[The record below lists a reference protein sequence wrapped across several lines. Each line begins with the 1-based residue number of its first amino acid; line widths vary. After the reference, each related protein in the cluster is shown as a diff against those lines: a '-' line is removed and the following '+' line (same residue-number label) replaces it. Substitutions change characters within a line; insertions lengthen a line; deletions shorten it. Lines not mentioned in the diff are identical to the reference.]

1 MWSNVVVVSVLFCG
15 GIAAV
20 ASNSDG
26 SVRFAVDFFKHAYSA
41 WQNAILAPIAIRSGL
56 AMMHHVA
63 IPDAARILRDG
74 LYLPGNRS
82 EVVEQTKL
90 MMNRVNERKS
100 TLEMLSRVY
109 LPDAPLN
116 PELVAHLRDNFG
128 TGSEIVNFAE
138 GSKVAERVNTW
149 VNESSRG
156 MIPEFLKADEL
167 SGDVTSLLINVMVMN
182 ASWGFFD
189 EKKTKKQTFHFLNG
203 DHEVDMMKVDGTLPR
218 MYLED
223 LMTDAIKLPYGW
235 GSDLSMVILL
245 PRKETNLEHVIKHFT
260 ADHYKQLVQLDNED
274 EWYGNIRLGVP
285 RFKVEQKLDAQTT
298 LVKMGLKTLFGQEAF
313 QVLAT
318 RLSKL
323 GQVKQSAFIK
333 VDEKG
338 TQAAAAAAIQSD
350 RISGP
355 WNIDVDRPFMYIIR
369 KESTKD
375 ILFIGHYSNYEE

>member
-1 MWSNVVVVSVLFCG
+1 MEEIKTKQVNLLNLYAFVIKSREPNSLPNQSQSIFSTMWSNVVVALVLFCG

-20 ASNSDG
+20 ASSSDGGG
-26 SVRFAVDFFKHAYSA
+26 SVRFAVDFFKRAYTA
-41 WQNAILAPIAIRSGL
+41 RQNAILAPIAIRSGL

-63 IPDAARILRDG
+63 TPDAARILRDG
-74 LYLPGNRS
+74 LYLPADGLG
-82 EVVEQTKL
+82 VIEQTKWV
-90 MMNRVNERKS
+90 MSRVNERKRM
-100 TLEMLSRVY
+100 LEMLSRLY

-138 GSKVAERVNTW
+138 GSEVAERVNSW

-223 LMTDAIKLPYGW
+223 LMTDAIKLSYGW
-235 GSDLSMVILL
+235 RSDLSMVILL
-245 PRKETNLEHVIKHFT
+245 PRKEVDLEHVIKHFT

-274 EWYGNIRLGVP
+274 KWYGNILLGVP
-285 RFKVEQKLDAQTT
+285 RFKIEQKLDAKAT
-298 LVKMGLKTLFGQEAF
+298 LEKMGLGELFNQEAF
-313 QVLAT
+313 QVLAM

-338 TQAAAAAAIQSD
+338 TQAAAAA
-350 RISGP
+350 G
-355 WNIDVDRPFMYIIR
+355 
-369 KESTKD
+369 E
-375 ILFIGHYSNYEE
+375 